1 MKKYSKKTISIIMC
15 LVMLTSLFTVGA
27 SAAAVEYTII
37 NPYESVEDLLPDA
50 DNHYKTNLHT
60 HSTYSDATENLANM
74 VYEHYNQDFDVLA
87 FSDHGVIGRRW
98 DQAPTIIPL
107 YQYNPIIGNEQKHLT
122 TEEFNAI
129 LAGTYQTP
137 ENERTKGRGMQCVTN
152 AIEANM
158 LVLNKNH
165 VNGYFTEVT
174 EGYLGE
180 ENNFEEV
187 IKRIHLDGGLSH
199 INHPGDWL
207 GSGGDPDMA
216 RDPKNVAIFTEMME
230 KYDSCLGIEVFN
242 AFDRPTSNDRILW
255 DEMLQVIIP
264 QGERNV
270 WGFANN
276 DAHATDE
283 IDTCFMDFILPEYS
297 DATLRTA
304 MEDGT
309 FFAVSRY
316 AHNEMGDDFV
326 GTGAYPQFTEIT
338 VDDDQDTITITGIN
352 CSAVEWI
359 ANGEI
364 IETVTT
370 EADGTITSIIK
381 LREHSDD
388 ISCYVR
394 AQLKGEGGITLTQP
408 FVCDDGNMQ
417 PETEDEITRP
427 NPLDQFSDIK
437 DLFDLI
443 EYIFK
448 NNMIYALLKDLF

>member
-1 MKKYSKKTISIIMC
+1 
-15 LVMLTSLFTVGA
+15 
-27 SAAAVEYTII
+27 
-37 NPYESVEDLLPDA
+37 
-50 DNHYKTNLHT
+50 
-60 HSTYSDATENLANM
+60 
-74 VYEHYNQDFDVLA
+74 
-87 FSDHGVIGRRW
+87 
-98 DQAPTIIPL
+98 
-107 YQYNPIIGNEQKHLT
+107 
-122 TEEFNAI
+122 
-129 LAGTYQTP
+129 
-137 ENERTKGRGMQCVTN
+137 
-152 AIEANM
+152 
-158 LVLNKNH
+158 
-165 VNGYFTEVT
+165 
-174 EGYLGE
+174 
-180 ENNFEEV
+180 
-187 IKRIHLDGGLSH
+187 
-199 INHPGDWL
+199 
-207 GSGGDPDMA
+207 
-216 RDPKNVAIFTEMME
+216 
-230 KYDSCLGIEVFN
+230 
-242 AFDRPTSNDRILW
+242 
-255 DEMLQVIIP
+255 
-264 QGERNV
+264 
-270 WGFANN
+270 
-276 DAHATDE
+276 
-283 IDTCFMDFILPEYS
+283 MDFILPEYS

-370 EADGTITSIIK
+370 EADGTITSTIK

-427 NPLDQFSDIK
+427 NPLDQFSEIK